1 MPLEAKVLGQN
12 VNYPTDYCP
21 LILVP
26 VPRRLNR
33 EKYDINDPEALFRGY
48 QFLALETGRAMPE
61 AIALYTKLGYREAP
75 AWGPFTGDMLCLCM
89 KKELFE

>member
-12 VNYPTDYCP
+12 INYPTDYCP

-48 QFLALETGRAMPE
+48 DTKASPCAACSKSYILR
-61 AIALYTKLGYREAP
+61 IARTSWKANP
-75 AWGPFTGDMLCLCM
+75 
-89 KKELFE
+89 